1 MELESLKY
9 IWRSL
14 EIPPAP
20 GPDRQALLALLQK
33 KSRGP
38 VARMQRNLLGE
49 AILLLVAYI
58 PGILCYIVEFEGRLS
73 AISWLFLLLALLF
86 EGYYYRKY
94 RLLKKMQCVSCEV
107 RSNLARQVNTLKKY
121 IRFYLLVGTAL
132 VPVSFL
138 VSFAIIRWKLP
149 SVAGA
154 FGGGSA
160 LYHRLHPLPWWAN
173 PVFWFVLMAPLTIG
187 IYYFNAWY
195 VNKLYGRHIKKLQEL
210 LREMEEE

>member
-33 KSRGP
+33 KSRGY

-58 PGILCYIVEFEGRLS
+58 PGILCYVVEFEGRLS
-73 AISWLFLLLALLF
+73 AISWLFVLLALLF

-121 IRFYLLVGTAL
+121 TRFYLLVGTAL
-132 VPVSFL
+132 IPVSFL
-138 VSFAIIRWKLP
+138 ISFVIIRWKLP
-149 SVAGA
+149 LVVGA
-154 FGGGSA
+154 FGGGG
-160 LYHRLHPLPWWAN
+160 PWWAN
-173 PVFWFVLMAPLTIG
+173 PIFWFIGMAPLTIG
-187 IYYFNAWY
+187 IYYVNAWY